1 MRDVGEWRAAR
12 WLARDEPRQAALLTL
27 GLAYYYLVPSPLL
40 ALPGLL
46 LYIAVAWR
54 QIALA
59 LCLLPLTFPFW
70 YVPKR
75 VVGHLV
81 FPLSEIALV
90 ICLCVL
96 VARWLI
102 AVGPRGLVPR
112 LRRATAVLLGRSGG
126 ALCLGAALLALGTA
140 IGVLQARRHPE
151 ALRAFRWEIA
161 EPLLYVALL
170 VVTIRGARLTYWLV
184 GAFLASATLMAAL
197 ALLQVAALHVTFSAL
212 ADGNRLVS
220 YLTASGAAPR
230 ATGIFYGSGNS
241 LGALLE
247 RALPVTLALI
257 VVRRAVSPAARMASG
272 GCLVLCCV
280 ALLLSDSRGA
290 EVGAALGCL
299 LVLLVA
305 LRRWWVAALVAGGL
319 ALAALWP
326 GSPTGGLRDRLA
338 RELLAGHGGTGEV
351 RTLLWRAAWR
361 MALDHPLFGIGPDQF
376 LYYYSSRYTDH
387 PYWIPYEHGRPTP
400 ALYQPDLSHPHDLPL
415 ELWLSGGLLAL
426 GGFAVVLYDV
436 TRRCIR
442 LWRTGS
448 GAGWPAALALGA
460 GASLAAGLAH
470 GLVDSAYFAP
480 DLALDFWWAVA
491 LLVVLGRG
499 HGVKRPKDTGTAR

>member
-1 MRDVGEWRAAR
+1 MRDICGWRPAR
-12 WLARDEPRQAALLTL
+12 WLAHAEPRQAALLTL
-27 GLAYYYLVPSPLL
+27 GLAYYYLMSSPVL

-46 LYIAVAWR
+46 LYIVVAWR
-54 QIALA
+54 RPALA
-59 LCLLPLTFPFW
+59 LCLLPLTFAFW

-81 FPLSEIALV
+81 FPLSEIALAVCFGV
-90 ICLCVL
+90 I

-112 LRRATAVLLGRSGG
+112 LRRAAVILFGRIG
-126 ALCLGAALLALGTA
+126 AVLCLGAALLALGTA
-140 IGVLQARRHPE
+140 IGVVLARRHPE

-161 EPLLYVALL
+161 EPLLYLAL
-170 VVTIRGARLTYWLV
+170 VVLTTRGARLTRWLV
-184 GAFLASATLMAAL
+184 GAFLVSAALMAAL
-197 ALLQVAALHVTFSAL
+197 ALFQVAVLHVTFSAL
-212 ADGNRLVS
+212 AAGNRLVP
-220 YLTASGAAPR
+220 YLTASGGAPR

-247 RALPVTLALI
+247 RALPVALALI
-257 VVRRAVSPAARMASG
+257 VVCGAVSPAARLASG
-272 GCLVLCCV
+272 GCLVLCFF

-305 LRRWWVAALVAGGL
+305 LRRWWVAALVVGGL
-319 ALAALWP
+319 ALAALWQ
-326 GSPTGGLRDRLA
+326 RDRLA

-351 RTLLWRAAWR
+351 RTLVWRAAWR

-376 LYYYSSRYTDH
+376 LYYYSSRYTNH
-387 PYWIPYEHGRPTP
+387 PYWIPFEHGHPTP
-400 ALYQPDLSHPHDLPL
+400 ALYQPDLSHPHNLPL
-415 ELWLSGGLLAL
+415 ELWLSGGLLAV

-442 LWRTGS
+442 LWRAGG
-448 GAGWPAALALGA
+448 GAGWPAAVALGV

-470 GLVDSAYFAP
+470 GMVDSAYFAP

-491 LLVVLGRG
+491 LLVVLSRQFGAR
-499 HGVKRPKDTGTAR
+499 RPKDTTTAR